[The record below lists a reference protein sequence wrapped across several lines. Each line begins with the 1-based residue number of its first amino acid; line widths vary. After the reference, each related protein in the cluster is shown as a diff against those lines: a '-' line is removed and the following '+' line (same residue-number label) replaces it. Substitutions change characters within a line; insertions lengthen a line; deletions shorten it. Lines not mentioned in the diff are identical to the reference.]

1 MRGKSLF
8 LLLLALGCGLVA
20 SVGITRVMAKR
31 TTDAPAAAE
40 METVI
45 VAVQDLPL
53 GDPINLQWVKEEDWP
68 KGKVPPGAITR
79 KEDLEKRRPKTRI
92 FAGTVVLD
100 NQLFGKGEAEN
111 TVGQHIP
118 PGYRVVPI
126 EVNSVSGAG
135 GMVRPGD
142 RVDLLLSVQVNPGKH
157 IHETST
163 RTILQDVKVFA
174 VNDRF
179 RLEDDESDK
188 SIAIKTVSLLV
199 TPEQAQKVTL
209 ATELGTIRLVLRSPE
224 DQEQPKVGPSSPTDL
239 FGLADGSKRQHESQ
253 GIALLGTKSDQVDD
267 FLKFLRGQQPPQ
279 PAQPA
284 APRDEPKTC
293 FNMRIIAG
301 VDVQDVQM
309 ELASGAR
316 ASDVSGIGF
325 PVWKSA
331 AFGAGPSMAP
341 PAQES
346 DDDVPPEPAPSEARP
361 AKKRPK
367 PAEPKASEV
376 QGSETKTKTKAS

>member
-45 VAVQDLPL
+45 VAVKDLPL
-53 GDPINLQWVKEEDWP
+53 GDPVNLEWVKEEGWP
-68 KGKVPPGAITR
+68 KGRVPPGAITR

-100 NQLFGKGEAEN
+100 SQLFGQGEAEN

-126 EVNSVSGAG
+126 EVDSVSGAG
-135 GMVRPGD
+135 GMARPGD
-142 RVDLLLSVQVNPGKH
+142 RVDLLLSVQTNPGKH

-188 SIAIKTVSLLV
+188 SIALKTVSLLV

-209 ATELGTIRLVLRSPE
+209 ATELGRIRLALRSPE

-239 FGLADGSKRQHESQ
+239 FGLADGSKREHESQ
-253 GIALLGTKSDQVDD
+253 GVALLGAKSDQVDD

-279 PAQPA
+279 PA
-284 APRDEPKTC
+284 APREEPKTC

-301 VDVQDVQM
+301 VDVRDVRM
-309 ELASGAR
+309 ELASGAG
-316 ASDVSGIGF
+316 ASDVAGIGF
-325 PVWKSA
+325 PLWKSA
-331 AFGAGPSMAP
+331 APGAEPSVAP
-341 PAQES
+341 PAQEP
-346 DDDVPPEPAPSEARP
+346 DEDVPSEPTPSEASP
-361 AKKRPK
+361 AKKKPK
-367 PAEPKASEV
+367 PAEPNASEV